1 MPKIEKISQKELE
14 NFKKFIDEASTIAIS
29 AHINPDGDALGSA
42 LGLRKS
48 LELYGKKSDVIKI
61 SEVDDYLKFLPQ
73 IDFYKNPSKKEYD
86 LFIIVD
92 CSEFDRIDKA
102 IEICKKSKKV
112 LVIDHHEGGSIKT
125 DLNIIHSD
133 SPASCE
139 LVYEIIKRL
148 NLPIDKEIATL
159 LYAGLVTDT
168 GRFLYSNISE
178 LTFYTAADLY
188 KIGADFEMIYK
199 NLYQN
204 KEISKLQFE
213 NHLLNKVEF
222 KKPYALVGVSQK
234 ICKDFGVQIGDSES
248 VVNML
253 RDLKGIEVACLVKEY
268 GENEFKISLRSK
280 DYLDV
285 SKIARDNGGGGHIRA
300 SGFTINTD
308 SMDKALNTMRKILEE
323 AIND

>member
-14 NFKKFIDEASTIAIS
+14 KFKNFIDKANTIAIS

-42 LGLRKS
+42 LSLRKS
-48 LELYGKKSDVIKI
+48 LELYGKKAEVIKI
-61 SEVDDYLKFLPQ
+61 SQVDDYLKFLPQ
-73 IDFYKNPSKKEYD
+73 LENYKDPSEKEYD

-102 IEICKKSKKV
+102 IEICKRSNKV

-125 DLNIIHSD
+125 DLNIIYSD

-168 GRFLYSNISE
+168 NRFLYSNISE

-234 ICKDFGVQIGDSES
+234 LCQEFGVQMGDSES

-268 GENEFKISLRSK
+268 GENEYKISLRSK

-285 SKIARDNGGGGHIRA
+285 SEIARNNGGGGHVRA
-300 SGFTINTD
+300 SGFTLNTD
-308 SMDKALNTMRKILEE
+308 SMDKALNIMRKILEE

>member
-14 NFKKFIDEASTIAIS
+14 KFKNFIDKANSIAIS

-48 LELYGKKSDVIKI
+48 LELYGKKAEVIKI
-61 SEVDDYLKFLPQ
+61 SQVDDYLKFLPQ
-73 IDFYKNPSKKEYD
+73 IENYKDLSQKEYD

-102 IEICKKSKKV
+102 IEICKNSKNV
-112 LVIDHHEGGSIKT
+112 LVIDHHKGGSIKT

-148 NLPIDKEIATL
+148 NLPMDKEIATL

-234 ICKDFGVQIGDSES
+234 TCLDFGVQMGDSES

-268 GENEFKISLRSK
+268 GENEYKISLRSK

-285 SKIARDNGGGGHIRA
+285 SEIARNNGGGGHIRA
-300 SGFTINTD
+300 SGFTLNAD
-308 SMDKALNTMRKILEE
+308 SMDEALNKMRKILEE

>member
-14 NFKKFIDEASTIAIS
+14 NFKKIIDEADTIAIS

-48 LELYGKKSDVIKI
+48 LELFGKKSDVIKI

-92 CSEFDRIDKA
+92 CLEFDRIDKA

-234 ICKDFGVQIGDSES
+234 TCKDFGVQMGDSES

-308 SMDKALNTMRKILEE
+308 SMDKALNIMKKILEE

>member
-14 NFKKFIDEASTIAIS
+14 KFKIFIDKANTIAIS

-48 LELYGKKSDVIKI
+48 LELYGKKAEVIKI
-61 SEVDDYLKFLPQ
+61 SQVDDYLKFLPQ
-73 IDFYKNPSKKEYD
+73 LENYKDPSEKEYD

-102 IEICKKSKKV
+102 IEICKRSKKV

-168 GRFLYSNISE
+168 NRFLYSNISE

-222 KKPYALVGVSQK
+222 KKPYALVGVCQK
-234 ICKDFGVQIGDSES
+234 LCQEFGVQMGDSES

-268 GENEFKISLRSK
+268 GENEYKISLRSK

-285 SKIARDNGGGGHIRA
+285 SEIARNNGGGGHIRA
-300 SGFTINTD
+300 SGFTLNAD
-308 SMDKALNTMRKILEE
+308 SMDKALNKMRKILEE

>member
-14 NFKKFIDEASTIAIS
+14 NFKKFIDEANTIAIS

-48 LELYGKKSDVIKI
+48 LELFGKKSDVIKI

-234 ICKDFGVQIGDSES
+234 TCKDFGVQIGDSES

-308 SMDKALNTMRKILEE
+308 SMDKALNIMRKILEE

>member
-14 NFKKFIDEASTIAIS
+14 NFKNFIDEADTIAIS

-178 LTFYTAADLY
+178 ITFYTAADLY

-234 ICKDFGVQIGDSES
+234 ICKDFGVQMGDSES
-248 VVNML
+248 VVNTL

-308 SMDKALNTMRKILEE
+308 SMDKALNIMRKILEE

>member
-14 NFKKFIDEASTIAIS
+14 KFKNFIDKANSIAIS

-48 LELYGKKSDVIKI
+48 LELYGKKAEVIKI
-61 SEVDDYLKFLPQ
+61 SQVDDYLKFLPQ
-73 IDFYKNPSKKEYD
+73 IENYKDPSQKEYD

-102 IEICKKSKKV
+102 IEFCKNSKNV
-112 LVIDHHEGGSIKT
+112 LVIDHHKGGSIKT

-168 GRFLYSNISE
+168 NRFLYSNISE

-222 KKPYALVGVSQK
+222 KKPYALVGVRQK
-234 ICKDFGVQIGDSES
+234 TCKDFGVQIGDSES

-268 GENEFKISLRSK
+268 GENEYKISLRSK

-285 SKIARDNGGGGHIRA
+285 SEIARNNGGGGHIRA
-300 SGFTINTD
+300 SGFTLNAD
-308 SMDKALNTMRKILEE
+308 SMDEALNKMRKILEE

>member
-14 NFKKFIDEASTIAIS
+14 NFKKFIDEADTIAIS

-61 SEVDDYLKFLPQ
+61 SEVDDYLNFLPQ

-148 NLPIDKEIATL
+148 KLPIDKEIATL

-234 ICKDFGVQIGDSES
+234 ICKDFGVQMGDSES

-308 SMDKALNTMRKILEE
+308 SMDKAINIMRKILEE

>member
-14 NFKKFIDEASTIAIS
+14 KFKIFIDEANTIAIS

-48 LELYGKKSDVIKI
+48 LELYGKKADVIKI
-61 SEVDDYLKFLPQ
+61 SQVDDYLKFLPQ
-73 IDFYKNPSKKEYD
+73 LENYKEPSQKEYD

-102 IEICKKSKKV
+102 IEICKRSKKV

-148 NLPIDKEIATL
+148 NLPIDKEIASL
-159 LYAGLVTDT
+159 LYTGLVTDT

-178 LTFYTAADLY
+178 ITFYTAADLY

-234 ICKDFGVQIGDSES
+234 LCQEFGVQMGDSES

-268 GENEFKISLRSK
+268 GENEYKISLRSK

-285 SKIARDNGGGGHIRA
+285 SEIARNNGGGGHVRA

-308 SMDKALNTMRKILEE
+308 SMDKALNIMRKILEE
-323 AIND
+323 ALND

>member
-14 NFKKFIDEASTIAIS
+14 KFKKFIDEANTIAIS

-48 LELYGKKSDVIKI
+48 LELYGKKSEVIKI

-73 IDFYKNPSKKEYD
+73 LENYKEPSQKEYD

-159 LYAGLVTDT
+159 LYSGLVTDT
-168 GRFLYSNISE
+168 NRFLYSNISE

-234 ICKDFGVQIGDSES
+234 TCKDFGVQIGDSES

-268 GENEFKISLRSK
+268 GENEYKISLRSK

-285 SKIARDNGGGGHIRA
+285 SEIARNNGGGGHIRA

-308 SMDKALNTMRKILEE
+308 SMDKALNIMRKILEE

>member
-14 NFKKFIDEASTIAIS
+14 KFKNFIDKANSIAIS

-48 LELYGKKSDVIKI
+48 LELYGKKADVIKI
-61 SEVDDYLKFLPQ
+61 SQVDDYLKFLPQ
-73 IDFYKNPSKKEYD
+73 IENYKEPSQKEYD

-112 LVIDHHEGGSIKT
+112 IVIDHHEGGSIKT

-148 NLPIDKEIATL
+148 NLPMDKEIATL

-234 ICKDFGVQIGDSES
+234 TCLDFGVQMGDSES

-268 GENEFKISLRSK
+268 GENEYKISLRSK

-285 SKIARDNGGGGHIRA
+285 SEIARNNGGGGHIRA
-300 SGFTINTD
+300 SGFTLNAD
-308 SMDKALNTMRKILEE
+308 SMDEALNKMRKILEE

>member
-1 MPKIEKISQKELE
+1 MTKIEKISQKELE
-14 NFKKFIDEASTIAIS
+14 KFKKFIDEADTIAIS

-48 LELYGKKSDVIKI
+48 LELYGKKAEVIKI
-61 SEVDDYLKFLPQ
+61 SQVDDYLKFLPQ
-73 IDFYKNPSKKEYD
+73 LENYKEPSQKGYD

-102 IEICKKSKKV
+102 IEICKRSNKV

-125 DLNIIHSD
+125 DLNIIYSD

-168 GRFLYSNISE
+168 NRFLYSNISE

-234 ICKDFGVQIGDSES
+234 LCQEFGVQMGDSES

-268 GENEFKISLRSK
+268 GENEYKISLRSK

-285 SKIARDNGGGGHIRA
+285 SEIARNNGGGGHVRA
-300 SGFTINTD
+300 SGFTLNTD
-308 SMDKALNTMRKILEE
+308 SMDKALNIMRKILEE

>member
-14 NFKKFIDEASTIAIS
+14 KFKNFIDKANTIAIS

-48 LELYGKKSDVIKI
+48 LELYGKKAEVIKI
-61 SEVDDYLKFLPQ
+61 SQVDDYLKFLPQ
-73 IDFYKNPSKKEYD
+73 LENYKEPSEKEYD

-102 IEICKKSKKV
+102 IEICKRSKEV

-168 GRFLYSNISE
+168 NRFLYSNISE

-234 ICKDFGVQIGDSES
+234 LCQEFGVQMGDSES

-268 GENEFKISLRSK
+268 GENEYKISLRSK

-285 SKIARDNGGGGHIRA
+285 SEIARNNGGGGHVRA
-300 SGFTINTD
+300 SGFTLNTD
-308 SMDKALNTMRKILEE
+308 SMDKALNIMRKILEE

>member
-14 NFKKFIDEASTIAIS
+14 NFKKFIDEADTIAIS

-148 NLPIDKEIATL
+148 KLPIDKEIATL

-234 ICKDFGVQIGDSES
+234 TCKEFGVQMGDSES

-308 SMDKALNTMRKILEE
+308 SMDKAINIMRKILEE

>member
-14 NFKKFIDEASTIAIS
+14 KFKNFIDEANTIAIS

-48 LELYGKKSDVIKI
+48 LELYGKKADVIKI
-61 SEVDDYLKFLPQ
+61 SQVDDYLKFLPQ
-73 IDFYKNPSKKEYD
+73 IENYKEPSQKEYD

-112 LVIDHHEGGSIKT
+112 LVIDHHKGGSIET

-139 LVYEIIKRL
+139 LIYEIIKRL

-188 KIGADFEMIYK
+188 KSGADFEMIYK

-213 NHLLNKVEF
+213 NHILNEVEF
-222 KKPYALVGVSQK
+222 EKPYALAGVSQK
-234 ICKDFGVQIGDSES
+234 TCKDFGVQMGDSES

-268 GENEFKISLRSK
+268 GENEYKVSLRSK

-285 SKIARDNGGGGHIRA
+285 SEIARNNGGGGHIRA
-300 SGFTINTD
+300 AGFSIKTN
-308 SMDKALNTMRKILEE
+308 SMDKALNIMRKILKE

>member
-14 NFKKFIDEASTIAIS
+14 NFKKFIDEADTIAIS

-48 LELYGKKSDVIKI
+48 LELYGKKSDVIKV

-148 NLPIDKEIATL
+148 KLPIDKEIATL
-159 LYAGLVTDT
+159 LYAGLITDT

-234 ICKDFGVQIGDSES
+234 TCKDFGVQMGDSES

-308 SMDKALNTMRKILEE
+308 SMDKALNIMRKILEE

>member
-14 NFKKFIDEASTIAIS
+14 KFKNFIDKANTIAIS

-48 LELYGKKSDVIKI
+48 LELYGKKAEVIKI
-61 SEVDDYLKFLPQ
+61 SQVDDYLKFLPQ
-73 IDFYKNPSKKEYD
+73 LENYKDPSEKEYD

-102 IEICKKSKKV
+102 IEICKRSKKV

-148 NLPIDKEIATL
+148 KLPIDKEIATL

-168 GRFLYSNISE
+168 NRFLYSNISE

-188 KIGADFEMIYK
+188 KIGANFEMIYK

-234 ICKDFGVQIGDSES
+234 LCQEFGVQMGDSES

-268 GENEFKISLRSK
+268 GENEYKISLRSK

-285 SKIARDNGGGGHIRA
+285 SEIARNNGGGGHVRA
-300 SGFTINTD
+300 SGFTLNTD
-308 SMDKALNTMRKILEE
+308 SMDKALNIMRKILEE

>member
-14 NFKKFIDEASTIAIS
+14 KFKNFIDKANSIAIS

-48 LELYGKKSDVIKI
+48 LELYGKKADVIKI
-61 SEVDDYLKFLPQ
+61 SQVDDYLKFLPQ
-73 IDFYKNPSKKEYD
+73 IENYKDPSQKEYD

-102 IEICKKSKKV
+102 IEICKNSKNV
-112 LVIDHHEGGSIKT
+112 LVIDHHKGGSIKT

-148 NLPIDKEIATL
+148 NLPMDKEIATL

-234 ICKDFGVQIGDSES
+234 TCVDFGVQMGDSES

-268 GENEFKISLRSK
+268 GENEYKISLRSK

-285 SKIARDNGGGGHIRA
+285 SEIARNNGGGGHIRA
-300 SGFTINTD
+300 SGFTLNAD
-308 SMDKALNTMRKILEE
+308 SMDEALNKMRKILEE

>member
-14 NFKKFIDEASTIAIS
+14 KFKNFIDKANSIAIS

-48 LELYGKKSDVIKI
+48 LELYGKKAEVIKI
-61 SEVDDYLKFLPQ
+61 SQVDDYLKFLPQ
-73 IDFYKNPSKKEYD
+73 IENYKEPSQKEYD

-148 NLPIDKEIATL
+148 NLPMDKEIATL

-234 ICKDFGVQIGDSES
+234 TCKDFGVQMGDSES

-268 GENEFKISLRSK
+268 GENEYKISLRSK

-285 SKIARDNGGGGHIRA
+285 SEIARNNGGGGHIRA
-300 SGFTINTD
+300 SGFTLNAD
-308 SMDKALNTMRKILEE
+308 SMDEALNKMRKILEE

>member
-14 NFKKFIDEASTIAIS
+14 NFKKFIDEADTIAIS

-148 NLPIDKEIATL
+148 KLPIDKEIATL

-234 ICKDFGVQIGDSES
+234 TCKEFGVQMGDSES

-253 RDLKGIEVACLVKEY
+253 RDLKGIEVSCLVKEY

-308 SMDKALNTMRKILEE
+308 SMDKAINIMRKILEE

>member
-14 NFKKFIDEASTIAIS
+14 KFKNFIDKANTIAIS

-48 LELYGKKSDVIKI
+48 LELYGKKAEVIKI
-61 SEVDDYLKFLPQ
+61 SQVDDYLKFLPQ
-73 IDFYKNPSKKEYD
+73 LENYKDPSEKEYD

-102 IEICKKSKKV
+102 IEICKRSKKV

-168 GRFLYSNISE
+168 NRFLYSNISE

-234 ICKDFGVQIGDSES
+234 LCQEFGVQMGDSES

-268 GENEFKISLRSK
+268 GENEYKISLRSK

-285 SKIARDNGGGGHIRA
+285 SEIARNNGGGGHIRA
-300 SGFTINTD
+300 SGFTLNAD
-308 SMDKALNTMRKILEE
+308 SMDKALNKMRKILEE

>member
-14 NFKKFIDEASTIAIS
+14 NLKKFIDEADTIAIS

-148 NLPIDKEIATL
+148 KLPIDKEIATL
-159 LYAGLVTDT
+159 LYAGLITDT

-234 ICKDFGVQIGDSES
+234 TCKDFGVQMGDSES

-308 SMDKALNTMRKILEE
+308 SMDKALNIMRKILEE

>member
-14 NFKKFIDEASTIAIS
+14 KFKNFIDKANSIAIS

-48 LELYGKKSDVIKI
+48 LELYGKKADVIKI
-61 SEVDDYLKFLPQ
+61 SQVDDYLKFLPQ
-73 IDFYKNPSKKEYD
+73 IENYKDPSQKSYD

-102 IEICKKSKKV
+102 IEICKNSKNV
-112 LVIDHHEGGSIKT
+112 LVIDHHKGGSIKT

-148 NLPIDKEIATL
+148 NLPMDKEIATL

-213 NHLLNKVEF
+213 NYLLNKVEF

-234 ICKDFGVQIGDSES
+234 TCVDFGVQMGDSES

-268 GENEFKISLRSK
+268 GENEYKISLRSK

-285 SKIARDNGGGGHIRA
+285 SEIARNNGGGGHIRA
-300 SGFTINTD
+300 SGFTLNAD
-308 SMDKALNTMRKILEE
+308 SMDEALNKMRKILEE

>member
-14 NFKKFIDEASTIAIS
+14 NLKKFIDEADTIAIS

-178 LTFYTAADLY
+178 LTFYTAAELY
-188 KIGADFEMIYK
+188 KIGADFETIYK

-204 KEISKLQFE
+204 KEISKVQFE

-222 KKPYALVGVSQK
+222 KKSYALVGVSQK
-234 ICKDFGVQIGDSES
+234 TCKDFGVQMGDSES

-308 SMDKALNTMRKILEE
+308 SMDKAINIMRKILEE

>member
-14 NFKKFIDEASTIAIS
+14 NFKKFIDEAYTIAIS

-234 ICKDFGVQIGDSES
+234 ICKDFGVQMGDSES

>member
-14 NFKKFIDEASTIAIS
+14 KFKNFIDKANSIAIS

-48 LELYGKKSDVIKI
+48 LELYGKKADVIKI
-61 SEVDDYLKFLPQ
+61 SQVDDYLKFIPQ
-73 IDFYKNPSKKEYD
+73 IENYKDPSQKEYD

-102 IEICKKSKKV
+102 IEICKNSKNV
-112 LVIDHHEGGSIKT
+112 LVIDHHKGGSIKT

-148 NLPIDKEIATL
+148 NLPMDKEIATL

-213 NHLLNKVEF
+213 NYLLNKVEF

-234 ICKDFGVQIGDSES
+234 TCVDFGVQMGDSES

-268 GENEFKISLRSK
+268 GENEYKISLRSK

-285 SKIARDNGGGGHIRA
+285 SEIARNNGGGGHIRA
-300 SGFTINTD
+300 SGFTLNAD
-308 SMDKALNTMRKILEE
+308 SMDEALNKMRKILEE

>member
-14 NFKKFIDEASTIAIS
+14 NFKKFIDEADTIAIS

-178 LTFYTAADLY
+178 LTFYTAAELY
-188 KIGADFEMIYK
+188 KIGADFETIYK

-234 ICKDFGVQIGDSES
+234 TCKDFGVQMGDSES

-308 SMDKALNTMRKILEE
+308 SMDKALNIMRKILEE

>member
-14 NFKKFIDEASTIAIS
+14 KFKNFIDKANSIAIS

-48 LELYGKKSDVIKI
+48 LELYGKKADVIKI
-61 SEVDDYLKFLPQ
+61 SQVDDYLKFLPQ
-73 IDFYKNPSKKEYD
+73 IENYKDPSQKSYD

-102 IEICKKSKKV
+102 IEICKNSKNV
-112 LVIDHHEGGSIKT
+112 LVIDHHKGGSIKT

-148 NLPIDKEIATL
+148 NLPMDKEIATL

-168 GRFLYSNISE
+168 GRFLYANISE

-213 NHLLNKVEF
+213 NYLLNKVEF

-234 ICKDFGVQIGDSES
+234 TCVDFGVQMGDSES

-268 GENEFKISLRSK
+268 GENEYKISLRSK

-285 SKIARDNGGGGHIRA
+285 SEIARNNGGGGHIRA
-300 SGFTINTD
+300 SGFTLNAD
-308 SMDKALNTMRKILEE
+308 SMDEALNKMRKILEE

>member
-14 NFKKFIDEASTIAIS
+14 NLKKFIDEADTIAIS

-148 NLPIDKEIATL
+148 KLPIDKEIATL

-178 LTFYTAADLY
+178 LTFYTVADLY

-234 ICKDFGVQIGDSES
+234 TCKDFGVQMGDSES

-308 SMDKALNTMRKILEE
+308 SMDKALNIMRKILEE

>member
-14 NFKKFIDEASTIAIS
+14 KFKNFIDKANTIAIS

-48 LELYGKKSDVIKI
+48 LELYGKKADVIKI
-61 SEVDDYLKFLPQ
+61 SQVDDYLKFLPQ
-73 IDFYKNPSKKEYD
+73 LENYKDPSEKEYD

-102 IEICKKSKKV
+102 IEICKNSKNV
-112 LVIDHHEGGSIKT
+112 LVIDHHKGGSIKT

-148 NLPIDKEIATL
+148 NLPMDKEIATL

-213 NHLLNKVEF
+213 NYLLNKVEF

-234 ICKDFGVQIGDSES
+234 TCVDFGVQMGDSES

-268 GENEFKISLRSK
+268 GENEYKISLRSK

-285 SKIARDNGGGGHIRA
+285 SEIARNNGGGGHIRA

-308 SMDKALNTMRKILEE
+308 SMDKALNIMRKILEE

>member
-14 NFKKFIDEASTIAIS
+14 NLKKFIDEADTIAIS

-73 IDFYKNPSKKEYD
+73 IDFYKNPSLEEYD

-148 NLPIDKEIATL
+148 KLPIDKEIATL

-222 KKPYALVGVSQK
+222 KKPYALVGVSK
-234 ICKDFGVQIGDSES
+234 KTCKDFGVQMGDSES

-308 SMDKALNTMRKILEE
+308 SMDKAINIMRKILEE

>member
-14 NFKKFIDEASTIAIS
+14 KFKNFIDEANTIAIS

-48 LELYGKKSDVIKI
+48 LELYGKKVDVIKI
-61 SEVDDYLKFLPQ
+61 SQVDDYLKFLPQ
-73 IDFYKNPSKKEYD
+73 LENYKEPSQKEYD

-102 IEICKKSKKV
+102 IEICKNSKNV
-112 LVIDHHEGGSIKT
+112 LVIDHHKGGSIKT

-139 LVYEIIKRL
+139 LVYEIIKKL
-148 NLPIDKEIATL
+148 NLPMDKEIATL

-168 GRFLYSNISE
+168 GRFLYANISE
-178 LTFYTAADLY
+178 LTFYTAAELY

-213 NHLLNKVEF
+213 NYLLNKVEF

-234 ICKDFGVQIGDSES
+234 TCVDFGVQMGDSES

-268 GENEFKISLRSK
+268 GENEYKISLRSK

-285 SKIARDNGGGGHIRA
+285 SEIARNNGGGGHIRA
-300 SGFTINTD
+300 SGFTLNAD
-308 SMDKALNTMRKILEE
+308 SMDEALNKMRKILEE

>member
-14 NFKKFIDEASTIAIS
+14 NFKKFIDEADTIAIS

-92 CSEFDRIDKA
+92 CSEFDRIYKA

-148 NLPIDKEIATL
+148 KLPIDKEIATL

-234 ICKDFGVQIGDSES
+234 TCKDFGVQMGDSES

-308 SMDKALNTMRKILEE
+308 SMDKALNIMKKILEE

>member
-14 NFKKFIDEASTIAIS
+14 NFKKIIDEADTIAIS

-61 SEVDDYLKFLPQ
+61 SEVDDYLNFLPQ
-73 IDFYKNPSKKEYD
+73 IDFYKNPSLEEYD

-148 NLPIDKEIATL
+148 KLPIDKEIATL

-222 KKPYALVGVSQK
+222 KKPYA
-234 ICKDFGVQIGDSES
+234 
-248 VVNML
+248 
-253 RDLKGIEVACLVKEY
+253 
-268 GENEFKISLRSK
+268 
-280 DYLDV
+280 
-285 SKIARDNGGGGHIRA
+285 
-300 SGFTINTD
+300 
-308 SMDKALNTMRKILEE
+308 
-323 AIND
+323 

>member
-14 NFKKFIDEASTIAIS
+14 KFKNFIDEANTIAIS

-48 LELYGKKSDVIKI
+48 LKLYGKKAEVIKI
-61 SEVDDYLKFLPQ
+61 SQVDDYLKFLPQ
-73 IDFYKNPSKKEYD
+73 LENYKDPSEKEYD

-102 IEICKKSKKV
+102 IEICKRSKKV

-168 GRFLYSNISE
+168 NRFLYSNISE

-234 ICKDFGVQIGDSES
+234 LCQEFGVQMGDSES

-268 GENEFKISLRSK
+268 GENEYKISLRSK

-285 SKIARDNGGGGHIRA
+285 SEIARNNGGGGHVRA
-300 SGFTINTD
+300 SGFTLNTD
-308 SMDKALNTMRKILEE
+308 SMNKALNIMRKILEE